1 MPFESLSEK
10 IQMSL
15 RRITGRGRLNENDID
30 EMMKEVRLSLL
41 EADVNYKVV
50 KSFIADVK
58 EKAMGEKILKSL
70 SPGDQVVKVVHD
82 ELKKLMGDEAV
93 PVSYRTS
100 GGPSVFML
108 VGLQGAGKT
117 THCGKLAN
125 LLRKQD
131 KKRPLLIAG
140 DIYRP
145 AAINQLV
152 TVGKQLGIEVFE
164 KGTDVPVTEI
174 VSEGLAY
181 AKKMNYDLVIIDTA
195 GRLHIDDKLMQ
206 ELDDVCKIAK
216 PDEVLLTIDSM
227 MGQDAINVIT
237 TFNEKLKL
245 TGCILTKLDGDTR
258 GGAALSIRYLTNVP
272 IKYIGVGE
280 KLDQIELFHPDRMA
294 GRILGM
300 GDVVSLIEKAEQSID
315 EEDAMK
321 MVEKIQKGIFNYND
335 FLKQLKWIKK
345 IGSLKSILG
354 MIPGLGSKLKDVEI
368 DDKQFAY
375 IEAIIGSMTPEERKK
390 PELVA
395 KSVSRRERITKGSG
409 RSYQEVN
416 ALTKRFDDMK
426 KQMQAMAGMSEEDM
440 QKSMKTG
447 QGMPKQKV
455 KKGKGKGRGN
465 FKF

>member
-1 MPFESLSEK
+1 MAFESLSEK

-70 SPGDQVVKVVHD
+70 TPGDQVVKVVHD
-82 ELKKLMGDEAV
+82 ELKKLMGSEAV
-93 PVSYRTS
+93 PVQYKTS

-152 TVGKQLGIEVFE
+152 TVGKQLGVEVFE
-164 KGTDVPVTEI
+164 KGTNVPVTQI
-174 VSEGLAY
+174 VTEGLAY

-206 ELDDVCKIAK
+206 ELQDVQKIAK
-216 PDEVLLTIDSM
+216 PDEILLTIDAM

-237 TFNEKLKL
+237 TFNEKLPL

-300 GDVVSLIEKAEQSID
+300 GDVVSLIEKATESID

-321 MVEKIQKGIFNYND
+321 LMDKIQKGTFNYND
-335 FLKQLKWIKK
+335 FLKQLKMIKR

-354 MIPGLGSKLKDVEI
+354 MLPGIGSKLKDIEI
-368 DDKQFAY
+368 DDKQFTY

-390 PELVA
+390 PDLVA
-395 KSVSRRERITKGSG
+395 KSMSRRERISKGSG

-426 KQMQAMAGMSEEDM
+426 KQFQAMAGMSEQDM
-440 QKSMKTG
+440 QRSMRTG

-465 FKF
+465 FRF